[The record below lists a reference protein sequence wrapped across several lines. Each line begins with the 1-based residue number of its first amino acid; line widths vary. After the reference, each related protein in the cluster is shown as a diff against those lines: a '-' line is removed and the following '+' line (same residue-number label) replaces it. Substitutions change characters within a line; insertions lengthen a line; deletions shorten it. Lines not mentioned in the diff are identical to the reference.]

1 MDLIRRAR
9 PTDAADIG
17 RVYVE
22 SWRRTY
28 PGLIPDH
35 YLLSLSADSQALRW
49 RARLTQRPDPTPI
62 DHGYDRDSVFVAI
75 ERLHGLVGFTSC
87 GRQRDPYAGHDGY
100 DGEIYTL
107 YLLDDAQGRG
117 LGRRLM
123 AAAATELLA
132 RGHASGLVWV
142 LRDNPARWFY
152 ERLGGARLGERDLY
166 LGRTLLPGVAYG
178 WRDLSELARL
188 PVNPPLE

>member
-1 MDLIRRAR
+1 MSVIRRAR
-9 PTDAADIG
+9 PTDAAAMG

-22 SWRRTY
+22 SWRSTY

-35 YLLSLSADSQALRW
+35 YLVGLSEEALTARW
-49 RARLTQRPDPTPI
+49 RGQLAW
-62 DHGYDRDSVFVAI
+62 GRDGDGVFVAV
-75 ERLHGLVGFTSC
+75 ERPHGVVGFVTC
-87 GRQRDPYAGHDGY
+87 GVQRGQLAGYG
-100 DGEIYTL
+100 GEVYTL
-107 YLLDDAQGRG
+107 YLLDQAQGHG

-132 RGHASGLVWV
+132 RGYPSGLVWV

-152 ERLGGARLGERDLY
+152 ERLGGRRLGEQTICLARE
-166 LGRTLLPGVAYG
+166 LLPEVAYG
-178 WRDLSELARL
+178 WGDLSELARL